1 MESKVKMSE
10 QLNKEKQLLINK
22 FEKALKKT
30 KKIDAELVK
39 ELFPEDQNLYNK
51 VKLLTTTLYN
61 IKKVDQSEDNILLK
75 NKVNSNKHNKNSTFS
90 TFRNS
95 VNNSKIFN
103 SPKVSPIKNKKE
115 KVMIT
120 NNNLNEKDILRKIE
134 EYKNE
139 QYKSFNQA
147 IEEEKKKRK

>member
-1 MESKVKMSE
+1 M
-10 QLNKEKQLLINK
+10 
-22 FEKALKKT
+22 
-30 KKIDAELVK
+30 
-39 ELFPEDQNLYNK
+39 
-51 VKLLTTTLYN
+51 
-61 IKKVDQSEDNILLK
+61 LK

-147 IEEEKKKRK
+147 IEEEKKKENERIRKYEEENDFEKKQQLEKEMANERAKGNQNILDFQKNINENIKNYEEELRKK